1 MTVGLAEARA
11 EGSGEGALAHILA
24 DHSVT
29 GRSPEGWAVA
39 VAAAARAHGTAEI
52 VAEANQGGK
61 MVKAVLHTADS
72 GLQVRMVTAR
82 LSKTERAAPVA
93 HMIEAGKARLHR
105 HFRELEAQLLGLIAG
120 GKYEGPGDSPDRADA
135 MVWGVT
141 ELMLVKRAEPRVW
154 RV

>member
-1 MTVGLAEARA
+1 MTA
-11 EGSGEGALAHILA
+11 A
-24 DHSVT
+24 DSVT
-29 GRSPEGWAVA
+29 GRSPEGWAAA

-61 MVKAVLHTADS
+61 MVKAVLHTADP

-82 LSKTERAAPVA
+82 LSKTERAEPVA
-93 HMIEAGKARLHR
+93 HLFEAGKVRLHR

-154 RV
+154 SM